1 MIFKNTSKSKLTLA
15 FISIVIT
22 FFVWQQGLRDSLN
35 RPSVSFDISQ
45 KEQEIAELS
54 VQSIPVNLKKFFIIN
69 DPVDQINKSLSDV
82 SFEELTER
90 NKLIRIITSESND
103 PLIYK
108 NISKDFEDKNYKF
121 LIDEIEKK
129 SNNNTYKA
137 NSDKFDLFKGDR
149 FLYHL
154 LSRKFDFDD
163 SALITKSFSSKMF
176 LKILA
181 IRLIPLLTILIGS
194 ILALKILWT
203 TISLKKFGWKE
214 IKSLD
219 LELIDMVLLIAGGF
233 VVLGEVVSPLF
244 SISLVEL
251 FSKNISNEL
260 SQSLKIFFGYLFMA
274 IPPLWI
280 VFYQIKS
287 LNGEFTFKK
296 DYLQFNF
303 LPIKYAIIQ
312 GIKGWLTIVP
322 FVLLISLIMN
332 SLIDNQNGSNPLLEI
347 VLNNNNY
354 LSFFPNSFKRFWSNF
369 GHHSFSFYLCIS
381 PFKFGRNAAIIYPRD
396 WISNYKNCFREFVF
410 LSDYAFFM
418 EWIDFLKFVFIEDI
432 KNLIF
437 YLRIKQKDVYLINN
451 TSFIKKINHR

>member
-1 MIFKNTSKSKLTLA
+1 MIFKNISKSKLTLA

-103 PLIYK
+103 PIIYK
-108 NISKDFEDKNYKF
+108 NISKDFENKNFKF

-129 SNNNTYKA
+129 SNNNSYKP

-194 ILALKILWT
+194 ILALKILWK

-354 LSFFPNSFKRFWSNF
+354 LSFFLLFVTTTLLAPLFEEIIFRGILLPTLSRDF
-369 GHHSFSFYLCIS
+369 GVISGIIVSAFIFALAHLSLGEMPPLFVLGIGLGITRIASGSLLSSVIMHSLWN
-381 PFKFGRNAAIIYPRD
+381 GLT
-396 WISNYKNCFREFVF
+396 F
-410 LSDYAFFM
+410 LNL
-418 EWIDFLKFVFIEDI
+418 FL
-432 KNLIF
+432 
-437 YLRIKQKDVYLINN
+437 LR
-451 TSFIKKINHR
+451 T

>member
-1 MIFKNTSKSKLTLA
+1 MIFKNISSTKLSLA
-15 FISIVIT
+15 LISLFIT
-22 FFVWQQGLRDSLN
+22 FFIWQQGLRDSLS

-45 KEQEIAELS
+45 KEQEIAELALP
-54 VQSIPVNLKKFFIIN
+54 SIPKNFKKFFITN
-69 DPVDQINKSLSDV
+69 APVDEINNSLSQV
-82 SFEELTER
+82 SFDELTER
-90 NKLIRIITSESND
+90 NKLIRIIYSESNESIID
-103 PLIYK
+103 K
-108 NISKDFEDKNYKF
+108 NISKEFENKNYKL

-129 SNNNTYKA
+129 SNNNSYKP
-137 NSDKFDLFKGDR
+137 NTDKFDLFMGDR

-154 LSRKFDFDD
+154 LSKKFDFDD
-163 SALITKSFSSKMF
+163 SSLITKSFSGKMF

-181 IRLIPLLTILIGS
+181 IRLIPLVTILFGS
-194 ILALKILWT
+194 ILALKNLWRA
-203 TISLKKFGWKE
+203 ISLKKFGWNE
-214 IKSLD
+214 IKPLE

-274 IPPLWI
+274 IPPLLI
-280 VFYQIKS
+280 VYYQIIS

-296 DYLQFNF
+296 DYFQFNF
-303 LPIKYAIIQ
+303 LPIKDAIIQ

-354 LSFFPNSFKRFWSNF
+354 LSFILLFVTTTILAPLFEEIIFRGILLPTLSRDF
-369 GHHSFSFYLCIS
+369 GIILGIIVSAFIFALAHLSLGEMPPLFVLGIGLGITRIASGSLLSSVIMHSLWN
-381 PFKFGRNAAIIYPRD
+381 GLT
-396 WISNYKNCFREFVF
+396 F
-410 LSDYAFFM
+410 LNL
-418 EWIDFLKFVFIEDI
+418 FL
-432 KNLIF
+432 
-437 YLRIKQKDVYLINN
+437 LR
-451 TSFIKKINHR
+451 T

>member
-1 MIFKNTSKSKLTLA
+1 MTFKNISKSKLTLA
-15 FISIVIT
+15 FISVVVT

-54 VQSIPVNLKKFFIIN
+54 VQSIPVDLKKFFIIN

-103 PLIYK
+103 PLNN

-129 SNNNTYKA
+129 SNNNSYKV
-137 NSDKFDLFKGDR
+137 NSEKFDLFKGDR

-163 SALITKSFSSKMF
+163 SALITKSFSNKMF
-176 LKILA
+176 FKILA

-194 ILALKILWT
+194 ILALKILWK

-214 IKSLD
+214 IKFLD

-251 FSKNISNEL
+251 FAKNISYEL
-260 SQSLKIFFGYLFMA
+260 SQSLKIFLGYLFMA

-347 VLNNNNY
+347 VLNNKNY
-354 LSFFPNSFKRFWSNF
+354 LSFFLLFVTTTLLAPLFEEIIFRGILLPTLSRDF
-369 GHHSFSFYLCIS
+369 GVISGIIVSAFIFALAHLSLGEMPPLFVLGIGLAITRIASGSLFSSVIMHSLWN
-381 PFKFGRNAAIIYPRD
+381 GLT
-396 WISNYKNCFREFVF
+396 F
-410 LSDYAFFM
+410 LNL
-418 EWIDFLKFVFIEDI
+418 FL
-432 KNLIF
+432 
-437 YLRIKQKDVYLINN
+437 LR
-451 TSFIKKINHR
+451 T

>member
-1 MIFKNTSKSKLTLA
+1 MIFKNLSKSKLTLA

-35 RPSVSFDISQ
+35 RASVSFDISQ
-45 KEQEIAELS
+45 KEQEIVELS

-69 DPVDQINKSLSDV
+69 DPIDQINKSLSDV

-90 NKLIRIITSESND
+90 NKLIRIITSELND

-108 NISKDFEDKNYKF
+108 NISKDFKDKNFKF

-129 SNNNTYKA
+129 FNNNAYKA

-163 SALITKSFSSKMF
+163 SALITKSFSRKMF
-176 LKILA
+176 FKILA

-194 ILALKILWT
+194 ILALKILWK

-274 IPPLWI
+274 IPPLLI

-303 LPIKYAIIQ
+303 LPIKYAISQ
-312 GIKGWLTIVP
+312 GI
-322 FVLLISLIMN
+322 
-332 SLIDNQNGSNPLLEI
+332 
-347 VLNNNNY
+347 
-354 LSFFPNSFKRFWSNF
+354 
-369 GHHSFSFYLCIS
+369 
-381 PFKFGRNAAIIYPRD
+381 
-396 WISNYKNCFREFVF
+396 
-410 LSDYAFFM
+410 
-418 EWIDFLKFVFIEDI
+418 
-432 KNLIF
+432 
-437 YLRIKQKDVYLINN
+437 
-451 TSFIKKINHR
+451 

>member
-1 MIFKNTSKSKLTLA
+1 MIFKNSSKSKLTLA
-15 FISIVIT
+15 FVSIAIT

-54 VQSIPVNLKKFFIIN
+54 VQSIPANLSKFFIIN

-90 NKLIRIITSESND
+90 NKLIRIIISESND

-108 NISKDFEDKNYKF
+108 NISKDFKDKNFKF

-129 SNNNTYKA
+129 SNNNSYKT
-137 NSDKFDLFKGDR
+137 NSDKFDFFKGDR

-194 ILALKILWT
+194 ILALKILWK

-219 LELIDMVLLIAGGF
+219 
-233 VVLGEVVSPLF
+233 
-244 SISLVEL
+244 
-251 FSKNISNEL
+251 
-260 SQSLKIFFGYLFMA
+260 IFL
-274 IPPLWI
+274 
-280 VFYQIKS
+280 
-287 LNGEFTFKK
+287 
-296 DYLQFNF
+296 
-303 LPIKYAIIQ
+303 
-312 GIKGWLTIVP
+312 
-322 FVLLISLIMN
+322 
-332 SLIDNQNGSNPLLEI
+332 
-347 VLNNNNY
+347 
-354 LSFFPNSFKRFWSNF
+354 
-369 GHHSFSFYLCIS
+369 
-381 PFKFGRNAAIIYPRD
+381 
-396 WISNYKNCFREFVF
+396 
-410 LSDYAFFM
+410 
-418 EWIDFLKFVFIEDI
+418 
-432 KNLIF
+432 
-437 YLRIKQKDVYLINN
+437 
-451 TSFIKKINHR
+451 